1 MKHLVLSFVPPPQVA
16 EQEVHDPQSPTS
28 QSTEYKAIKQF
39 FISTIEYLPGSLQ
52 ATLQL
57 RVSATSM
64 ILDFAHFKPL
74 PMESDILS
82 LQKGKIKFK
91 LKLFLSLSDS
101 FLRSHKCQ
109 AASSKRSTLPRDQR
123 RNLKLWVQYCRKIWF
138 KLACVFNFF
147 QIFFEDET
155 DSPSTNKKNRQKDKE
170 KKDDHLRQCTID
182 YSSSQARKFKKI
194 QFSQLEKFW

>member
-1 MKHLVLSFVPPPQVA
+1 MW
-16 EQEVHDPQSPTS
+16 QSKKSMIPNHQLHSRLNTK
-28 QSTEYKAIKQF
+28 QSNILFIVTIK
-39 FISTIEYLPGSLQ
+39 YLPGSLQ

-64 ILDFAHFKPL
+64 ILDFAHVKPL

-123 RNLKLWVQYCRKIWF
+123 RNLKLWTQYCRKIWL
-138 KLACVFNFF
+138 KLACIFNFF
-147 QIFFEDET
+147 QIFFKDET

-170 KKDDHLRQCTID
+170 KKDDHLDNACTID
-182 YSSSQARKFKKI
+182 YSSSQTRKYWENK
-194 QFSQLEKFW
+194 